1 MFARCLITSYLSPY
15 LLYIYVVL
23 LICLFCLS
31 RSSSQKHKHTYMS
44 YIHLH
49 VLCTYIRP
57 HNPLD
62 SMRISGK
69 DVTLDPS
76 PLSPPVVNP
85 PPLAFNPRLAL
96 CKCRPKCIDKP
107 ALTPCLCFVALPLPS
122 PSHPSPHS
130 FPSLSFPLVPS
141 TSLPPSLFPTL
152 LHSQSSYPVTARRQ
166 RRRRRRRVRWQ
177 DRVQKSENG
186 NEKSVGKC
194 SGDEFARWR
203 RWYLWLGWW

>member
-85 PPLAFNPRLAL
+85 PPRAFNPRLAL

-130 FPSLSFPLVPS
+130 FPSLSFVPS
-141 TSLPPSLFPTL
+141 TSLPLHPFPLLSSLLSSIPNPAI
-152 LHSQSSYPVTARRQ
+152 QSRRGG
-166 RRRRRRRVRWQ
+166 
-177 DRVQKSENG
+177 NG
-186 NEKSVGKC
+186 GGGGGGE
-194 SGDEFARWR
+194 
-203 RWYLWLGWW
+203 